1 MVRVNCVD
9 CLDRTNIF
17 QFHLG
22 VEVLALQL
30 AATRLL
36 PRAKLPF
43 DSQMVTV
50 LSELYD
56 LMGDTLA
63 LQYAGSV
70 AHKKYQLISRPRMMK
85 HSKELFISIHRHYSN
100 VVDGDKQH
108 ATNLFLGL
116 YKPKEQPR
124 WWNLESDT
132 LLHFQPLEAYS
143 SPGSW
148 WQPALH
154 RSG

>member
-1 MVRVNCVD
+1 
-9 CLDRTNIF
+9 
-17 QFHLG
+17 
-22 VEVLALQL
+22 
-30 AATRLL
+30 
-36 PRAKLPF
+36 
-43 DSQMVTV
+43 
-50 LSELYD
+50 
-56 LMGDTLA
+56 
-63 LQYAGSV
+63 
-70 AHKKYQLISRPRMMK
+70 MMK

-148 WQPALH
+148 WLPAL
-154 RSG
+154 RVMQRIERGSPVASREAAD